1 MMNTRCQLKPVQ
13 NEQTNCSECP
23 IRKMALFKKVPED
36 KLSWTQD
43 YRSAQVVLPARQ
55 YLYQEGEKHEY
66 VYTLF
71 DGCIKLYKTLHNGKI
86 QAMRFASPGDFL
98 GFQGD
103 LSGTMHHGAQALT
116 DCIVCAFPRE
126 RVSRMLCEHPEI
138 ASELIVKNARVMA
151 FCQEHLLSAGARSA
165 YESISFTLAELDYR
179 LETLRKFCP
188 DSPAFKDGDIPITQ
202 EDLADAV
209 GITPIHA
216 NRTLKQLREE
226 GCISC
231 GKGKISVI
239 NADALREISGFE
251 PHVLDDAQMF

>member
-1 MMNTRCQLKPVQ
+1 MNSQLKPVT
-13 NEQTNCSECP
+13 NEEMQCNECP

-43 YRSAQVVLPARQ
+43 YRSSQLVLPAKSF
-55 YLYQEGEKHEY
+55 LYQEGEHHDY
-66 VYTLF
+66 VYTLY
-71 DGCIKLYKTLHNGKI
+71 DGCIKLYKTLQNGKI
-86 QAMRFASPGDFL
+86 QAMRFATPGDFL

-103 LSGTMHHGAQALT
+103 LSGPMHHGAQSLT
-116 DCIVCAFPRE
+116 ECVVCAFPRE
-126 RVSRMLCEHPEI
+126 NVSRMLCEHPEI

-151 FCQEHLLSAGARSA
+151 FCQEHLLSTGARSA
-165 YESISFTLAELDYR
+165 YDSIAFTLAELDHR
-179 LETLRKFCP
+179 LKLLHKFCP

-216 NRTLKQLREE
+216 NRTLKQMREE
-226 GCISC
+226 GYITC
-231 GKGKISVI
+231 GKGKITVV
-239 NADALREISGFE
+239 NTKALREVSGFE